1 MSEQNEINTVI
12 KGIKD
17 AFDEFRDSNEK
28 RVALLEKGRDDTL
41 LNEKVE
47 GLNGKLVELEKAKD
61 ELEKKLA
68 RKNVDKKFDE
78 IDVDKKAFDFSN
90 MVSRKTGRMV
100 QVNAEQ
106 YTAYEKA
113 LAKALMGGTEQ
124 LTSDEHKAL
133 SVGSDPDGGFLV
145 TPDTNGRIV
154 AKMFETSPMRQVASA
169 QTINSDAL
177 EGLYDLDE
185 AAAGWVGET
194 SGRPTTNTPQ
204 LGKWRIDTHEQYAN
218 PAATQKML
226 DDSSLN
232 IEAWL
237 SNKVSDKFSRQ
248 ENAAFVNGDGISK
261 PRGFLTYPS
270 GTTLP
275 GTLERSITGVNGNF
289 AAAGAG
295 ADVILDVIGSLKGGY
310 RNGATFAMNRSVT
323 TAVRKLKTADGDYL
337 WQPSLALGQPST
349 LAGYPVIGFED
360 MPDLATD
367 SLSIA
372 FGNFAAGYQI
382 VDRLGVRVLRDP
394 YTNKPYVHF
403 YTVKR
408 VGGDVIDFDAIKL
421 IEFTA

>member
-1 MSEQNEINTVI
+1 
-12 KGIKD
+12 
-17 AFDEFRDSNEK
+17 
-28 RVALLEKGRDDTL
+28 
-41 LNEKVE
+41 
-47 GLNGKLVELEKAKD
+47 
-61 ELEKKLA
+61 
-68 RKNVDKKFDE
+68 
-78 IDVDKKAFDFSN
+78 
-90 MVSRKTGRMV
+90 
-100 QVNAEQ
+100 
-106 YTAYEKA
+106 
-113 LAKALMGGTEQ
+113 
-124 LTSDEHKAL
+124 
-133 SVGSDPDGGFLV
+133 
-145 TPDTNGRIV
+145 
-154 AKMFETSPMRQVASA
+154 
-169 QTINSDAL
+169 
-177 EGLYDLDE
+177 
-185 AAAGWVGET
+185 
-194 SGRPTTNTPQ
+194 
-204 LGKWRIDTHEQYAN
+204 
-218 PAATQKML
+218 ML

-248 ENAAFVNGDGISK
+248 ENAAFVNGDGVSK
-261 PRGFLTYPS
+261 PRGFLTYAS

-275 GTLERSITGVNGNF
+275 GTLERSLTGVNGNF

-408 VGGDVIDFDAIKL
+408 VGGDVVDFDAIKL
-421 IEFTA
+421 IEFSA